1 MNILIDGINTKNK
14 GAELM
19 LYGVLQEIERQHPD
33 AHVFLPLNRIPEGV
47 SYLNTKLNC
56 SIHKP
61 SMAAML
67 FKKIKGEAVLRRLF
81 HFHFLHTTD
90 KYPVKGLD
98 ILFDA
103 SGFSF
108 SDQQKKRDYSL
119 AQLNNYYKILK
130 KRGVITVFLPQAFGP
145 FETKN
150 GKEQAALLKEY
161 ANCII
166 ARDEVSYTH
175 LLNTGIDR
183 NKILQYPDFTALVEG
198 IFPANSEH
206 LENGIAIIPNLRM
219 IDRGVIAKDDYI
231 DLLIKVISTCKT
243 TKRPV
248 FFLNHE
254 GMDDVKLCEEINE
267 KLDEKLIIV
276 SNLTSLEIKGLISR
290 CYFVFSSRFHGLV
303 SSLSTGVPCM
313 ATGWSH
319 KYQFL
324 FKDYGINDC
333 VFDPN
338 NKSSFYQKLE
348 QVLNFDYN
356 TTLRNDLIINANNI
370 KEKNREMWRQIWMIY
385 NH

>member
-19 LYGVLQEIERQHPD
+19 LYGVLQEIERHHPD
-33 AHVFLPLNRIPEGV
+33 AHVFFPLNRIPEGV
-47 SYLNTKLNC
+47 SYLKTKLKC
-56 SIHKP
+56 STHQP
-61 SMAAML
+61 SPAAML
-67 FKKIKGEAVLRRLF
+67 FRKLKGEAVLRRLF
-81 HFHFLHTTD
+81 HIYLLHTTD

-103 SGFSF
+103 SGFYF
-108 SDQQKKRDYSL
+108 SDQQKKSDYTL
-119 AQLNNYYKILK
+119 AILNNYYKTLK
-130 KRGVITVFLPQAFGP
+130 KRGVKNIFLPQAFGP

-150 GKEQAALLKEY
+150 GKKEAALLKKY
-161 ANCII
+161 ASCII
-166 ARDEVSYTH
+166 ARDEISRTH

-198 IFPANSEH
+198 TFPANLEH

-219 IDRGVIAKDDYI
+219 IDKGVIERDDYI
-231 DLLIKVISTCKT
+231 DLLIKSISICKT
-243 TKRPV
+243 QKKSV

-254 GMDDVKLCEEINE
+254 DMDDFKLCEEINE
-267 KLDEKLIIV
+267 KLEEKLTIV
-276 SNLTSLEIKGLISR
+276 TNLTALEIKGLISR
-290 CYFVFSSRFHGLV
+290 CYFVFSSRFHGLA
-303 SSLSTGVPCM
+303 SALSTGVPCL

-324 FKDYGINDC
+324 FKDYGISDC

-348 QVLNFDYN
+348 QFLNFDYN

-370 KEKNREMWRQIWMIY
+370 KEKNREMWRQIWTKC
-385 NH
+385 N